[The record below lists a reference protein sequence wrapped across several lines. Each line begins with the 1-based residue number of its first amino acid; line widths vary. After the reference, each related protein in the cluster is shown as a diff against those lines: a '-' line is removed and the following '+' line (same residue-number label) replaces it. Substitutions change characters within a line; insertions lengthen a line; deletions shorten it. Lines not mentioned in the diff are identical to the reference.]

1 MIRKLSHATIYVKDQ
16 ASALDFYTNKLGFA
30 VRSDITMNGFRWLT
44 VSPHDQTDLEM
55 VLMPVT
61 PGGPLDAESIAHLR
75 ALLDKGALG
84 PGVLETDD
92 CRATYEE
99 LKRKGVEFIAPPQDR
114 AYGVE
119 AHFNDNQGNPYTLI
133 QHKRANGG

>member
-16 ASALDFYTNKLGFA
+16 AEALDFYTNKLGFT
-30 VRSDITMNGFRWLT
+30 VRSDITLDGFRWLT
-44 VSPHDQTDLEM
+44 VGLPDQPDLEF
-55 VLMPVT
+55 VLMPVA
-61 PGGPLDAESIAHLR
+61 GGPMDEEAIAHLR

-84 PGVLETDD
+84 PGVLETND

-99 LKRKGVEFIAPPQDR
+99 LKRKGVEFIAPPQER

-119 AHFNDNQGNPYTLI
+119 AIFKDNQGNTYSLVQRP
-133 QHKRANGG
+133 